1 MLRRGATR
9 LTALL
14 AATLV
19 HRGCVGPCLSA
30 KRNSC
35 NTSGGMRMIGCVP
48 SRLALVLIAV
58 LALAAPVP
66 SSYAGSETE
75 KPRYGGIYVR
85 NNIYSDPP
93 SMDPAF
99 TVGAAANM
107 IQMNIY
113 DGLVKLDPDR
123 GTVVP
128 DLAERWT
135 HSPDGKTF
143 TFYLRKGV
151 TYHDGSEVTAADFKY
166 HFERVANPATL
177 SPHMGSLAG
186 VVGLKA
192 FQEKQAEDIAGIRVL
207 DRHTL
212 QIAMERPNILLP
224 YQLTAVWASAVPRRV
239 VERLGRE
246 FGTRPVGSGP
256 FMFER
261 WERGREVALK
271 RYPNYWRRDKWGNRL
286 PYLDGLVF
294 RLIRDM
300 AAVEAEMAAG
310 NIDSAWIT
318 DPAYLRYKNHPVFRK
333 HLLEAPEFYTWHVG
347 FNLSMAGAP
356 WADKRVR
363 KAVNHAIDRKTI
375 VDVVRQGK
383 AYVARGFL
391 PSAMFGADPTFTGY
405 EYDPEKAKRLLA
417 EAGYA
422 NGFTSKILSSD
433 SQSVVPVVEA
443 ILGYLNAVGIR
454 LQYEVLDS
462 VTARVRQQ
470 GGRFE
475 LYVGTVGGYGHPLIY
490 LQRGFHSRFAGPGG
504 NYTRYSNPRVDQLLD
519 RAAEARDTNTMV
531 RLIREAEKVIM
542 DDARSRIG
550 AHLYEGRRGHA
561 AVRSRA
567 PPGAS
572 RPGVPGHGGSLAG
585 LASQAPVAPHPA
597 HAQVRRSPA
606 GTGAS
611 HTPGDHRNHVCTH
624 VGHPRRRHPG
634 VRRPED
640 RNPGPRGG
648 KSGPGAMGARCTVS
662 RPVR

>member
-1 MLRRGATR
+1 M
-9 LTALL
+9 
-14 AATLV
+14 
-19 HRGCVGPCLSA
+19 
-30 KRNSC
+30 
-35 NTSGGMRMIGCVP
+35 
-48 SRLALVLIAV
+48 
-58 LALAAPVP
+58 
-66 SSYAGSETE
+66 
-75 KPRYGGIYVR
+75 
-85 NNIYSDPP
+85 
-93 SMDPAF
+93 
-99 TVGAAANM
+99 
-107 IQMNIY
+107 
-113 DGLVKLDPDR
+113 
-123 GTVVP
+123 
-128 DLAERWT
+128 AERWT

-207 DRHTL
+207 DRYTL

-246 FGTRPVGSGP
+246 FGVRPVGSGP

-261 WERGREVALK
+261 WERGREVVLK

-310 NIDSAWIT
+310 NVDSAWIT
-318 DPAYLRYKNHPVFRK
+318 DPAYLRYKNHPLFKK
-333 HLLEAPEFYTWHVG
+333 HLLEAPEFYTLHVG

-356 WADKRVR
+356 WTDKRIR

-391 PSAMFGADPTFTGY
+391 PSTMLAADPTFTGY

-417 EAGYA
+417 EAGYT
-422 NGFTSKILSSD
+422 NGFTAKVLSSD

-443 ILGYLNAVGIR
+443 VLGYLNAVGIR

-475 LYVGTVGGYGHPLIY
+475 LYVGSLGGYGHPLIY

-519 RAAEARDTNTMV
+519 RAAEARDPNTMV

-542 DDARSRIG
+542 DDAPVSVLTYTKG
-550 AHLYEGRRGHA
+550 VVVMQPYVRG
-561 AVRSRA
+561 
-567 PPGAS
+567 
-572 RPGVPGHGGSLAG
+572 L
-585 LASQAPVAPHPA
+585 
-597 HAQVRRSPA
+597 
-606 GTGAS
+606 
-611 HTPGDHRNHVCTH
+611 
-624 VGHPRRRHPG
+624 
-634 VRRPED
+634 
-640 RNPGPRGG
+640 
-648 KSGPGAMGARCTVS
+648 
-662 RPVR
+662 RPVPVDQEFQAMEEVWLAWPPKRR